1 MMILMSLVRLRH
13 SPVKHLR
20 MSLLQKKISLELMS
34 EDIFLDGNNVFVPP
48 LPSASD
54 IISLKCNKDDDTE
67 VPTKSWFR

>member
-1 MMILMSLVRLRH
+1 
-13 SPVKHLR
+13 
-20 MSLLQKKISLELMS
+20 MS
-34 EDIFLDGNNVFVPP
+34 EDLFLDGNNVFVPP